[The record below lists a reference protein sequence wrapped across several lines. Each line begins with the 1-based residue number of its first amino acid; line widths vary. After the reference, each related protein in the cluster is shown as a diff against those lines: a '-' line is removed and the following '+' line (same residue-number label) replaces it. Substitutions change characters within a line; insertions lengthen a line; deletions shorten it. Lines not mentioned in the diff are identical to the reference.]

1 MENNGELLLVE
12 EALAMNS
19 KMPMKQIYSCVV
31 CTKNYFFVIP
41 TKSIGMFVIF
51 NTIKNHA
58 HFDGLSIY
66 EGLKKMIKES
76 ENIEDL
82 EVNLAG
88 LMENDEKYIFKLE
101 DATKL
106 KISGFLGKKTLMYR
120 KGKSWA
126 SFSPKSK
133 AGGKELAE
141 FYDF

>member
-1 MENNGELLLVE
+1 MENNGEILLVE

-19 KMPMKQIYSCVV
+19 KMPMKQIYSCIV
-31 CTKNYFFVIP
+31 CTKNHFFVIP

-58 HFDGLSIY
+58 YFDGLSIF
-66 EGLKKMIKES
+66 EGLKKMINEA
-76 ENIEDL
+76 ENVEDL
-82 EVNLAG
+82 EAKIAEL
-88 LMENDEKYIFKLE
+88 LEQDEKYIFKLE

-106 KISGFLGKKTLMYR
+106 KISGFLGKKTLMFR

-133 AGGKELAE
+133 AGGKELAA
-141 FYDF
+141 FYNF

>member
-19 KMPMKQIYSCVV
+19 KMPMKQIYSCIV

-58 HFDGLSIY
+58 FFDGLSIY
-66 EGLKKMIKES
+66 EGLKKLIKES
-76 ENIEDL
+76 ENIEEL
-82 EVNLAG
+82 ESKISEL
-88 LMENDEKYIFKLE
+88 LENNEKYIFKLE

-106 KISGFLGKKTLMYR
+106 KISGFLGKKTLMFR
-120 KGKSWA
+120 KGKSWS

-133 AGGKELAE
+133 VGGKELVE
-141 FYDF
+141 FYNF